1 MEFDIRGNLTET
13 VEMTLS
19 EFQETFV
26 SKWHKENTTRYAI
39 YDVFETYIADFK
51 TLIAP
56 NFTMWIDG
64 SFVENKKHRPN
75 DVDFVSFIDFKL
87 YENHLKLIET
97 RFEKYGAKKFYG
109 KLLDAHVVPIYP
121 DNHRRVFI
129 TKEEE
134 LAWLHLFSKTRP
146 NKEGIRHLKGFIKIK
161 FEENES
167 E

>member
-1 MEFDIRGNLTET
+1 MEFDIRGNLSET

-19 EFQETFV
+19 EFYDIFV
-26 SKWHKENTTRYAI
+26 AKWHKDNTTRYAI
-39 YDVFETYIADFK
+39 YEVFETYLMDFK
-51 TLIAP
+51 TLITP

-75 DVDFVSFIDFKL
+75 DIDFVSFIDYKIHDN
-87 YENHLKLIET
+87 YSKLIES
-97 RFEKYGAKKFYG
+97 RFEKYGAKDFYG
-109 KLLDAHVVPIYP
+109 KFLDAYFVPIYP

-134 LAWLHLFSKTRP
+134 FAWLHLFTKTRP
-146 NKEGIRHLKGFIKIK
+146 NKEGKRLSKGFVKIK

-167 E
+167 S